1 MKTLSA
7 TGHDLILRH
16 ILYGLLTRWIPVP
29 FADEIAGN
37 LVRRQMV
44 RGLAKLYAVELP
56 SDAVKSLADDR
67 SRGCVYGCLVNI
79 LFFPVKPVLG
89 KLMLILRS
97 GGSWRWQGG
106 TTTRS
111 A

>member
-44 RGLAKLYAVELP
+44 
-56 SDAVKSLADDR
+56 
-67 SRGCVYGCLVNI
+67 
-79 LFFPVKPVLG
+79 
-89 KLMLILRS
+89 
-97 GGSWRWQGG
+97 
-106 TTTRS
+106 
-111 A
+111 